1 MIRRPAGAGLL
12 LVIAVLLAS
21 ACGARV
27 DDQQVRASRAS
38 SGGSAA
44 QPSPGSESSDAA
56 TGAGAGDSASSV
68 SGPTS
73 AGGSAADSSAGAAPA
88 APADG
93 NGGATDVGVT
103 GDSVLLGNISTLSGP
118 VPGLFE
124 GAVVGTQAVIAY
136 QNSLGGLFGRK
147 FKLDVRDDQFDT
159 GQNRSQTI
167 DQISKVFAILGSFSL
182 YDDAAVDKIQASG
195 IPDVSYSLSGPRRAM
210 PNNFSVQPAMDG
222 GAPTTGFKWFGDKF
236 PDAVKAVGS
245 IYGDVPASKGSHLA
259 YKAAAESVGWHWL
272 YERGTQP
279 TESDYTA
286 DVVRMRQ
293 SGVKAVFLVATDD
306 KTTARLAKAMAQ
318 QGFKPDLF
326 IANYMPTLAALG
338 GDAVEG
344 IYTASAF
351 SLYGGEDAGT
361 VPEVAL
367 MQQWIQK
374 VKPGYKSNSFATD
387 GWASG
392 RLLFQAMKAAGPKAT
407 RADVLK
413 ALRAITE
420 FSANDLLA
428 PAGPGAKRPPTCMLI
443 AQLRQGKYARVD
455 PAKGF
460 ICNGTY
466 HRT

>member
-1 MIRRPAGAGLL
+1 L
-12 LVIAVLLAS
+12 
-21 ACGARV
+21 
-27 DDQQVRASRAS
+27 
-38 SGGSAA
+38 SGGRRS
-44 QPSPGSESSDAA
+44 
-56 TGAGAGDSASSV
+56 
-68 SGPTS
+68 
-73 AGGSAADSSAGAAPA
+73 
-88 APADG
+88 
-93 NGGATDVGVT
+93 
-103 GDSVLLGNISTLSGP
+103 
-118 VPGLFE
+118 
-124 GAVVGTQAVIAY
+124 IA
-136 QNSLGGLFGRK
+136 
-147 FKLDVRDDQFDT
+147 
-159 GQNRSQTI
+159 
-167 DQISKVFAILGSFSL
+167 
-182 YDDAAVDKIQASG
+182 
-195 IPDVSYSLSGPRRAM
+195 
-210 PNNFSVQPAMDG
+210 NNFSVQPAAEG
-222 GAPTTGFKWFGDKF
+222 GAPTTGFQWFRDKF

-245 IYGDVPASKGSHLA
+245 IYGDVPASKASHLA
-259 YKAAAESVGWHWL
+259 YKAAAETVGWHWV

-293 SGVKAVFLVATDD
+293 SGVKTVFLISSDD

-326 IANYMPTLAALG
+326 IANYMPTLPALG

-344 IYTASAF
+344 IYTQSSF

-367 MQQWIQK
+367 MQQWINK

-392 RLLFQAMKAAGPKAT
+392 RLLFKAMEAAGPKAT

-413 ALRAITE
+413 ALRAITD

-428 PAGPGAKRPPTCMLI
+428 PAGPGAKRPPVCMLI
-443 AQLRQGKYARVD
+443 AQLRQGKYVRVD

-466 HRT
+466 HRS